1 MTPRRIFALSTT
13 THAVDKSTSVAM
25 LDTCTLTLHAMY
37 PDAEIRSIN
46 ANDLHIVENL
56 SCYANGKKNCADPAS
71 GPYRCWANYLSM
83 QDPAKYGG
91 RDQMSVIYDGL
102 MWADTV
108 LFATSVRW
116 GSHSALAQ
124 KIIERMDT
132 LENRAVSYG
141 EPYPLHGKRLGVIV
155 AGLHWKTEA
164 TAAHLLDV
172 LRLFGFRVPPGM
184 DGALWWQ
191 RSKDPNF
198 EHVDADQKYLLRWL
212 GTPHGEAAVME
223 FLQSVL
229 A

>member
-46 ANDLHIVENL
+46 ANELHIVENL

-71 GPYRCWANYLSM
+71 GPYRCWANYLSNKN
-83 QDPAKYGG
+83 PEEYGG

-132 LENRAVSYG
+132 LENRAVAYG

-155 AGLHWKTEA
+155 AGLHWKTES

-172 LRLFGFRVPPGM
+172 FRWFGFRVPPGM

-191 RSKDPNF
+191 RSKDPYF
-198 EHVDADQKYLLRWL
+198 EHVDADQKYVLRWL
-212 GTPHGEAAVME
+212 GTPNGEAAVME